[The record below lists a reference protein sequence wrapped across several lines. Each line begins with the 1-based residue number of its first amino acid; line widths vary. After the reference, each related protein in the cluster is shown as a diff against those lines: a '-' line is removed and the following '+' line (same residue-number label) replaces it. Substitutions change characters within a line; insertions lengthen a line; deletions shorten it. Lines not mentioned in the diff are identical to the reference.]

1 MAIVP
6 LQKVTFYGSVS
17 DLDAVVGG
25 LQQMGCLHL
34 VDLSGQVAN
43 KPLEHADRNLV
54 EEAIRYLEA
63 SPVQNSNQRQQ
74 YKDNLNCLQVAHLAL
89 ENQKLR
95 DEVSDRHDQL
105 QQQSLT
111 LTPWGEF
118 RWPDLQETAGVRLWF
133 YIIPE
138 RELNI
143 LQNSALVWQL
153 IRQEQQSVYVVILSV
168 DQPDVPWVSKV
179 LPRRSLSDIQT
190 ELVAVSEEL
199 EALHWQRAELT
210 RWLTLLK
217 RDLNETDDLLSR
229 LSAANST
236 LSDQRLYVLRAWA
249 PKKQLPALQAFAR
262 QNRLALTIEPPR
274 FDEQPPT
281 LLKNP
286 TVVAGAESAVTFY
299 ITPGYRAW
307 DPTWIMFVSFAVFFA
322 MIVSDA
328 AYGMVFG
335 VGLLLLWRRLSATED
350 MRRMRNLFVA
360 MVVATIGYGV
370 VAGSYFGT
378 TPQSLEWLQ
387 WKIEGQ
393 PVVANKD
400 AMMMLSLGIGVFH
413 LALANVI
420 MAWQQRGANTSWVAW
435 GWAIGIVGGY
445 VLGLFSQESNKAVVW
460 LADGLGQARE
470 SFQPQLKLAGQWG
483 LGIGLGMIFL
493 FSSNRPL
500 FSAKPADW
508 AWRVVDGLLGLTN
521 VSKAFGDALS
531 YLRLFALG
539 LAGAQLAVTFNN
551 MADSMQQ
558 IPGVGMLLAILL
570 LVLGHGVNMVLGIMG
585 GVVHGLRLNCIE
597 FFNWSLTEEGH
608 PFRAFRKKA
617 A

>member
-6 LQKVTFYGSVS
+6 LQKVTFYGSLP
-17 DLDAVVGG
+17 DRDAVVGG

-34 VDLSGQVAN
+34 VDLSGQVSS

-63 SPVQNSNQRQQ
+63 APVQNANQRQQ
-74 YKDNLNCLQVAHLAL
+74 YKDDLNCLKVAHLAL
-89 ENQKLR
+89 EHQKLR
-95 DEVSDRHDQL
+95 DEFSDRRDQL
-105 QQQSLT
+105 QQQLDT
-111 LTPWGEF
+111 LSPWGEF
-118 RWPDLQETAGVRLWF
+118 RWPDVHETAGVRLWF
-133 YIIPE
+133 YVIPE
-138 RELNI
+138 RELSV
-143 LQNSALVWQL
+143 LQNSKLVWQL
-153 IRQEQQSVYVVILSV
+153 IQQEQQSAYVVILSV
-168 DQPDVPWVSKV
+168 DPPDVPWVSKA
-179 LPRRSLSDIQT
+179 LPRRSVSDIQT
-190 ELVAVSEEL
+190 ELVSVDEAL
-199 EALHWQRAELT
+199 ETLHWQRTELT
-210 RWLTLLK
+210 RWLVLLR
-217 RDLNETDDLLSR
+217 RDLNEADDLLSR
-229 LSAANST
+229 LSAVNAT
-236 LSDQRLYVLRAWA
+236 LADQRLYVLQAWA
-249 PKKQLPALQAFAR
+249 PKQQIPALREFAK
-262 QNRLALTIEPPR
+262 QNRLAFTIVAPHP
-274 FDEQPPT
+274 DEQPPT

-286 TVVAGAESAVTFY
+286 SAVAGAESAVTFY

-307 DPTWIMFVSFAVFFA
+307 DPTWIMFVSFALFFA

-335 VGLLLLWRRLSATED
+335 VGLLLLWGRLSATAD
-350 MRRMRNLFVA
+350 LRRMRNLFLA
-360 MVVATIGYGV
+360 IVVATIGYGV
-370 VAGSYFGT
+370 LAGSYFGA

-387 WKIEGQ
+387 LKIEGK
-393 PVVANKD
+393 ALAGNKD

-413 LALANVI
+413 LALANAI
-420 MAWQQRGANTSWVAW
+420 MAWQQRGANTSWVAI
-435 GWAIGIVGGY
+435 GWVMGIVGGY
-445 VLGLFSQESNKAVVW
+445 VLGLFAQDSNKAVVW
-460 LADGLGQARE
+460 LSEGWGLARE

-483 LGIGLGMIFL
+483 LGIGLGLVFL

-500 FSAKPADW
+500 LSAKPADW
-508 AWRVVDGLLGLTN
+508 IWRVVDGLLGLTN

-551 MADSMQQ
+551 MAESMQQ

>member
-6 LQKVTFYGSVS
+6 LQKVTFYGSLP
-17 DLDAVVGG
+17 DRDAVVGG

-34 VDLSGQVAN
+34 VDLSGQVPN

-54 EEAIRYLEA
+54 EEAIRHLEA
-63 SPVQNSNQRQQ
+63 SPVQNANQRQQ
-74 YKDNLNCLQVAHLAL
+74 YKDDLNCLKVAQLAL
-89 ENQKLR
+89 EHQKLR
-95 DEVSDRHDQL
+95 DEFSDRRDQL
-105 QQQSLT
+105 HQQMDT
-111 LTPWGEF
+111 LSPWGEF
-118 RWPDLQETAGVRLWF
+118 RWPEVHETAGVRLWF
-133 YIIPE
+133 YVIPE
-138 RELNI
+138 RELSI

-153 IRQEQQSVYVVILSV
+153 IRQEQQTAYVVILSV

-179 LPRRSLSDIQT
+179 LPQRSLSDIQT
-190 ELVAVSEEL
+190 ELVAVDENL
-199 EALHWQRAELT
+199 ETLHWQRAELT
-210 RWLTLLK
+210 RWLVLLR
-217 RDLNETDDLLSR
+217 RDLNEADDLLSR
-229 LSAANST
+229 LSAVNAT
-236 LSDQRLYVLRAWA
+236 LADQRLYVLQAWA
-249 PKKQLPALQAFAR
+249 PKKQIPALREFAK
-262 QNRLALTIEPPR
+262 QNRLAFTTVAPHH
-274 FDEQPPT
+274 DEQPPT

-286 TVVAGAESAVTFY
+286 SAVAGAESAVTFY

-307 DPTWIMFVSFAVFFA
+307 DPTWIMFLSFAVFFA

-335 VGLLLLWRRLSATED
+335 LGLLLLWGRLSATAD
-350 MRRMRNLFVA
+350 LRRMRNLFLA
-360 MVVATIGYGV
+360 IVVATIGYGV
-370 VAGSYFGT
+370 LAGSYFGT

-387 WKIEGQ
+387 LKIEGK
-393 PVVANKD
+393 ALAGNKD

-420 MAWQQRGANTSWVAW
+420 MAWQQRGANTSWVAI
-435 GWAIGIVGGY
+435 GWALGIVGGY
-445 VLGLFSQESNKAVVW
+445 VLGLFAQDSNKAVVW
-460 LADGLGQARE
+460 LAEGLGQARE
-470 SFQPQLKLAGQWG
+470 TFQPQLKLAGQWG
-483 LGIGLGMIFL
+483 LGIGLGLIFL

-500 FSAKPADW
+500 LSAKPADW
-508 AWRVVDGLLGLTN
+508 AWRVLDGLLGLTN

-551 MADSMQQ
+551 MAESMQQ